1 MISKQGGGGA
11 VVVAAGNG
19 SRMGAGQKKQ
29 YRIVAGEPLIVHTL
43 RPFLACSF
51 EAIVVVVGQ
60 GEVDEVEQLLRT
72 HAIFCAARSPM
83 YVVAGGAQR
92 QHSVYAGVSTLAK
105 RCPHASWVLVH
116 DGARPFISPALIQRS
131 IQGYADFCAQLPCTH
146 PHQRAGG
153 IVLAVPV
160 TDTIKQTA
168 GEHRHVTHTLPRTQL
183 WAVQTPQVFDVSLL
197 LYAHQQAQV
206 ENFIGTDDAALVER
220 LGNPV
225 HVVLGEEGNIKVTT
239 EADWETV
246 TVRLGQGSQKSYDT
260 PQRDVVRDAM
270 RVGYGYD
277 VHRLVAGRPC
287 ILGGVH
293 IPCDRGLLGH
303 SDADVLLHAIADA
316 VLGALG
322 CGDIGQHFPDTEA
335 QWAGVSSVRLLEQV
349 WTMATQRGYR
359 LGNVDCTVIA
369 ERPKLTPHV
378 PLMKQTIA
386 SVLGSSADCVN
397 IKATTSEKLGFV
409 GREEGIAA
417 HAIVCLVSQS

>member
-1 MISKQGGGGA
+1 MTSKQGGGGA

-29 YRIVAGEPLIVHTL
+29 YRVVAGEPLLVHTL
-43 RPFLACSF
+43 RPFLVCSF

-72 HAIFCAARSPM
+72 HAIFCATGSQM
-83 YVVAGGAQR
+83 YVVAGGSQR
-92 QHSVYAGVSTLAK
+92 QHSVYAGVSTLFE
-105 RCPHASWVLVH
+105 RCSHASWVLVH
-116 DGARPFISPALIQRS
+116 DGARPFISSALIQRS
-131 IQGYADFCAQLPCTH
+131 IQGYADFCAQLPFTH

-168 GEHRHVTHTLPRTQL
+168 GEHRHVACTLPRTQL
-183 WAVQTPQVFDVSLL
+183 WTVQTPQVFDVSLL
-197 LYAHQQAQV
+197 LYAHRQAQV

-225 HVVLGEEGNIKVTT
+225 HVVLGEEWNSKVTT

-246 TVRLGQGSQKSYDT
+246 IARLGQGPKKSYDNT
-260 PQRDVVRDAM
+260 PQGDDAM

-277 VHRLVAGRPC
+277 VHRFVAGRPC

-335 QWAGVSSVRLLEQV
+335 QWAGVSSVLLLERV
-349 WTMATQRGYR
+349 WTMATERGYR

-369 ERPKLTPHV
+369 ERPKLALHV
-378 PLMKQTIA
+378 PLMKQMIA
-386 SVLGSSADCVN
+386 SVLGSPAGRVN

-417 HAIVCLVSQS
+417 HAIVCLVAQS